1 MKINHFSSKVISG
14 ASQRLKTD
22 GPGKCQDDKP
32 QGSHQWKVVH
42 KNKGKNAQETVILAG
57 KKLKKK
63 KVLFVEEILKLY
75 FDVFNC

>member
-42 KNKGKNAQETVILAG
+42 KNKG
-57 KKLKKK
+57 
-63 KVLFVEEILKLY
+63 
-75 FDVFNC
+75 